1 MTDKPMKPTPAGGFT
16 NTDALPAYLKEHG
29 LFCLWR
35 YEWDAKREQGKGG
48 WTKPPYNPNNPQ
60 YHAASDNPAT
70 FASMGKAA
78 AAGRAHGFDGIGIG
92 VFGAVAA
99 IDIDDCISGG
109 ELSDMARDIVTTM
122 DAYTEISPSGE
133 GIRILFLAPEL
144 RYDGKTY
151 YIHNRDKGLEIY
163 LPGMTRKY
171 LTVTGNVLRAHD
183 MENRESRLQTILDK
197 YMKQP
202 QAPAISASRPA
213 APLTLTDRE
222 LIDKAMN
229 AKNGDKFRALWQGD
243 ITGYASHNEAD
254 QALCNM
260 LAFWAQ
266 GDFARIDSLFRQS
279 GLMRDKWERRERY
292 RTTTIEKAIA
302 SCGGNYYSPQTT
314 PPPPEPPTRT
324 QAAPQAPQQAPG
336 DLDGEREAPAQEAP
350 QGAPEAPQNAP
361 QPADGEA
368 PAPAANAPQN
378 APQAA
383 AAPPRSP
390 VELFDSFMAKIQTDA
405 YKPMPTGMTAFDRLL
420 RGGIPR
426 QALVILSAA
435 PGTGKT
441 SLAQQIFETAAAHGT
456 DVMFFNLEMS
466 REQLLARSV
475 SRMVHA
481 NGGSVSAG
489 EVLRGYAWTEAQ
501 RRLIEAAAA
510 KYRAEIAPHM
520 IYNPNGS
527 GAYVS
532 AIITTLE
539 KAAQAAKAAGRP
551 APVCVLDYLHLIKAE
566 PGQRADQQ
574 EIIKS
579 AVEAL
584 KSWAIK
590 YDSYVF
596 AIGANNRAANN
607 RGVIS
612 LADGRDTSAIEYT
625 GDIVLALNYRELHE
639 GKADA
644 RNPDDMERLRSAP
657 IWEMMVQVLKNR
669 MDGLVSTTDKR
680 IAAGKL
686 YLNFDAANNTFST
699 ATDQTPPPA
708 PRRIQQQDFTPVDD
722 PENPFL

>member
-1 MTDKPMKPTPAGGFT
+1 MTDRPTKPTPAGGFT
-16 NTDALPAYLKEHG
+16 NTDALPAYLKERG

-35 YEWDAKREQGKGG
+35 YEWDANRDKGKGG

-70 FASMGKAA
+70 FASMDKAA

-213 APLTLTDRE
+213 APLTISDRE
-222 LIDKAMN
+222 LIDKASN
-229 AKNGDKFRALWQGD
+229 AKNGAQFRELWEGKWQGRFD
-243 ITGYASHNEAD
+243 SQSQAD

-260 LAFWAQ
+260 LAFWTQ
-266 GDFARIDSLFRQS
+266 GDYDRIDSLFRQS
-279 GLMRDKWERRERY
+279 GLKRDKWERRERY

-302 SCGGNYYSPQTT
+302 SCGGNYYSPQPT
-314 PPPPEPPTRT
+314 PPKTPERPH
-324 QAAPQAPQQAPG
+324 AAQEAPQQAPG

-350 QGAPEAPQNAP
+350 QGAPERPQNAP
-361 QPADGEA
+361 QTAAGET

-378 APQAA
+378 GAQAA
-383 AAPPRSP
+383 PARSS
-390 VELFDSFMAKIQTDA
+390 VELFDLFMQKVQTDA
-405 YKPMPTGMTAFDRLL
+405 YKPIPTGMPAFDRLL
-420 RGGIPR
+420 RGGIPK
-426 QALVILSAA
+426 QALVMLSAA

-441 SLAQQIFETAAAHGT
+441 SLTQQIFETAATHGT
-456 DVMFFNLEMS
+456 DVIFFNLEMS
-466 REQLLARSV
+466 REQLLARSI

-481 NGGSVSAG
+481 NGGSISAG
-489 EVLRGYAWTEAQ
+489 DIMRGYSWTDAQ
-501 RRLIEAAAA
+501 RRYIEAAAA
-510 KYRAEIAPHM
+510 KYRAEIAPHLQ
-520 IYNPNGS
+520 YNPDGS
-527 GAYVS
+527 GAYIS

-539 KAAQAAKAAGRP
+539 KAAQAAKAAGKP
-551 APVCVLDYLHLIKAE
+551 APVCVLDYLHLIRAE

-574 EIIKS
+574 EIIKG
-579 AVEAL
+579 AVEVL
-584 KSWAIK
+584 KNWAIK

-625 GDIVLALNYRELHE
+625 GDIVLALNFRELHE

-644 RNPDDMERLRSAP
+644 RNPDDMERLQSAP
-657 IWEMMVQVLKNR
+657 QWRMMVQVLKNR
-669 MDGLVSTTDKR
+669 MDGLAKTG
-680 IAAGKL
+680 AKL
-686 YLNFDAANNTFST
+686 YLAFDAANSTFT
-699 ATDQTPPPA
+699 AETDQTPPLLREMGFTEVNDPDL
-708 PRRIQQQDFTPVDD
+708 PDF
-722 PENPFL
+722 

>member
-1 MTDKPMKPTPAGGFT
+1 MTDRPTKPTPAGGFT

-35 YEWDAKREQGKGG
+35 YTWNADKGKWD
-48 WTKPPYNPNNPQ
+48 KPPFDPNRPNR
-60 YHAASDNPAT
+60 HAASTNPAT
-70 FASMGKAA
+70 FASMEKAA
-78 AAGRAHGFDGIGIG
+78 AVGRENGFDGLGIGI
-92 VFGAVAA
+92 FGAVSG
-99 IDIDDCISGG
+99 IDIDHCISGG
-109 ELSDMARDIVTTM
+109 ELSEMAQEIVSAM

-133 GIRILFLAPEL
+133 GIRILFLAHDL
-144 RYDGKTY
+144 QYDKKVY
-151 YIHNRDKGLEIY
+151 HIKRDKIGLEIY
-163 LPGMTRKY
+163 VAGMTERY
-171 LTVTGNVLRAHD
+171 LTITGNVLRPGD
-183 MENRESRLQTILDK
+183 LEERGNRLQPILDK
-197 YMKQP
+197 YMKRP

-213 APLTLTDRE
+213 APLTISDRE
-222 LIDKAMN
+222 LIDKASN
-229 AKNGDKFRALWQGD
+229 AKNGAEFRLLWEGQWKGR
-243 ITGYASHNEAD
+243 YQSQSQAD

-266 GDFARIDSLFRQS
+266 GDFTRIDSLFRQS
-279 GLMRDKWERRERY
+279 GLMRDKWERNNY
-292 RTTTIEKAIA
+292 SAPTIEKAIA

-361 QPADGEA
+361 QTAAGET

-378 APQAA
+378 GAQAA
-383 AAPPRSP
+383 PARSS
-390 VELFDSFMAKIQTDA
+390 VELFDLFMQKVQTDA
-405 YKPMPTGMTAFDRLL
+405 YRPIPTGMPAFDRLL
-420 RGGIPR
+420 RGGIPK
-426 QALVILSAA
+426 QALVMLSAA

-441 SLAQQIFETAAAHGT
+441 SLTQQIFETAATHGT
-456 DVMFFNLEMS
+456 DVIFFNLEMS
-466 REQLLARSV
+466 REQLLARSI

-481 NGGSVSAG
+481 NGGSISAG
-489 EVLRGYAWTEAQ
+489 DVMRGYSWTDAQ
-501 RRLIEAAAA
+501 RRYIEAAAA
-510 KYRAEIAPHM
+510 KYRAEIAPHLQ
-520 IYNPNGS
+520 YNPDGS
-527 GAYVS
+527 GAYIS

-539 KAAQAAKAAGRP
+539 KAAQAAKAAGKP
-551 APVCVLDYLHLIKAE
+551 APVCVLDYLHLIRAE

-574 EIIKS
+574 EIIKG

-708 PRRIQQQDFTPVDD
+708 SLRQMGFTEVNDPDLPDF
-722 PENPFL
+722 

>member
-1 MTDKPMKPTPAGGFT
+1 MTDRPTKPTPAGGFT

-35 YEWDAKREQGKGG
+35 YTWNADKGKWD
-48 WTKPPYNPNNPQ
+48 KPPFDPNRPNR
-60 YHAASDNPAT
+60 HAASTNPAT
-70 FASMGKAA
+70 FASMEKAA
-78 AAGRAHGFDGIGIG
+78 AVGRENGFDGLGIGI
-92 VFGAVAA
+92 FGAVSG
-99 IDIDDCISGG
+99 IDIDHCISGG
-109 ELSDMARDIVTTM
+109 ELSEMAQEIVSAM

-133 GIRILFLAPEL
+133 GIRILFLAHNL
-144 RYDGKTY
+144 QYDKKVY
-151 YIHNRDKGLEIY
+151 HIKRDKIGLEIY
-163 LPGMTRKY
+163 VAGMTERY
-171 LTVTGNVLRAHD
+171 LTITGNVLRPGD
-183 MENRESRLQTILDK
+183 LEERGNRLQPILDK
-197 YMKQP
+197 YMKRP

-213 APLTLTDRE
+213 APLTISDRE
-222 LIDKAMN
+222 LIDKASN
-229 AKNGDKFRALWQGD
+229 AKNGAEFRLLWEGQWKGR
-243 ITGYASHNEAD
+243 YQSQSQAD

-266 GDFARIDSLFRQS
+266 GDFTRIDSLFRQS
-279 GLMRDKWERRERY
+279 GLMRDKWERNNY
-292 RTTTIEKAIA
+292 SAPTIEKAIA
-302 SCGGNYYSPQTT
+302 RCGGNYYSPQTT

-336 DLDGEREAPAQEAP
+336 DLEGEREAPAQEAP

-383 AAPPRSP
+383 AAPPRSS

-435 PGTGKT
+435 PGAGKT
-441 SLAQQIFETAAAHGT
+441 TLAQQIFETAATQGT
-456 DVMFFNLEMS
+456 DVVFFNLEMS
-466 REQLLARSV
+466 REQLIARSI
-475 SRMVHA
+475 SRLIHRA
-481 NGGSVSAG
+481 GGNVSADAVM
-489 EVLRGYAWTEAQ
+489 EGYAWTEAQ

-520 IYNPNGS
+520 IYNPDGS

-532 AIITTLE
+532 AIITALE

-566 PGQRADQQ
+566 PAQRADQQ

-584 KSWAIK
+584 KSWAMK

-596 AIGANNRAANN
+596 AISANNRAANSS
-607 RGVIS
+607 GVIS
-612 LADGRDTSAIEYT
+612 LESGRDSSAIEYT
-625 GDIVLALNYRELHE
+625 GDIALSLNYRELHE

-644 RNPDDMERLRSAP
+644 RKPDDMERLQAENPRH
-657 IWEMMVQVLKNR
+657 MMVQVLKNR
-669 MDGLVSTTDKR
+669 MKAPG
-680 IAAGKL
+680 GKL
-686 YLNFDAANNTFST
+686 HLAFDAANSLFTPETN
-699 ATDQTPPPA
+699 QTPPPA
-708 PRRIQQQDFTPVDD
+708 SLRQMGFTEVNDPDLPDF
-722 PENPFL
+722 